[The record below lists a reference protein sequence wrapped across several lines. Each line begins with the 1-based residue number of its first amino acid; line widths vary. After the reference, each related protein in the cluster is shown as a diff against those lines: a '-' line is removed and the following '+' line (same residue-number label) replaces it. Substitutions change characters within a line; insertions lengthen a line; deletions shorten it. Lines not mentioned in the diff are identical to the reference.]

1 MENKE
6 RDTYMKGVILVALLG
21 VATFFAGGVVGNFVI
36 IAIDQYLVALPLIGG
51 VGALLLGVF
60 VKTKEKLWIVALGGF
75 LGLPA
80 GLIASFALL
89 EGLAAL
95 FPSIGA
101 SLDDT
106 IVPDLLIEAI
116 MGIVFGLVSSAVI
129 YGRKALGLFAMVCGL
144 CSIPGGLAV
153 GLMNTSS
160 YCQAWASDL
169 AAPFNKID
177 YNLLAIS
184 ATIGLG
190 FGLAMGLYRKRMATR
205 GDIASN

>member
-60 VKTKEKLWIVALGGF
+60 IKTKEKLWKVTLGGF

-89 EGLAAL
+89 EGFAAL
-95 FPSIGA
+95 VPSIGNA
-101 SLDDT
+101 LDRT
-106 IVPDLLIEAI
+106 IVPDLMVLII
-116 MGIVFGLVSSAVI
+116 MGIVVGLVSGAVI
-129 YGRKALGLFAMVCGL
+129 YGRKALGLFAVVCGL
-144 CSIPGGLAV
+144 CAIPGGLAV

-160 YCQAWASDL
+160 YCQAWATDL
-169 AAPFNKID
+169 VDPFNKID

-205 GDIASN
+205 GGIASN